1 VSTQK
6 DSGHPGAL
14 SDLRVVEMG
23 VLLAGPFAGQL
34 FADFGAEVIKLE
46 PPGKGDPMREWGREK
61 PHGQSLWWPV
71 VARNKKSVTLN
82 LRTDEGQGI
91 ARDLLATSDLLIENF
106 RPGTLERWNLSPES
120 LWEINPKLVILRVTG
135 FGQTGPMAPQAGY
148 GSIGEAMGGLRYV
161 IGEPDRMPS
170 RAGVSI
176 GDTLAATF
184 GALGALMALH
194 ARHRTGRGQ
203 VVDSAI
209 YEAVLA
215 IMESLVSE
223 YDKGGYIRE
232 RTGPILPNVAPSN
245 VYPTGDGMEI
255 LIAGNQDTVF
265 KRLADAMGRPELA
278 TDDRYATHAARGQH
292 QTELDDLI
300 ADWTRTL
307 TADEVEA
314 RMREHGV
321 PHGKIFRAPDMLE
334 DEHFKAREAIVRVTH
349 KQFGDLA
356 MQNTFPKLSDTPGEV
371 RWTGPELG
379 EHTDQVLTD
388 VLGLSS
394 GDIAKLRELGV
405 V

>member
-1 VSTQK
+1 VTTK

-46 PPGKGDPMREWGREK
+46 PPGQGDPMREWGREK

-71 VARNKKSVTLN
+71 VARNKKSVTVN
-82 LRTDEGQGI
+82 LRTEEGQAL
-91 ARDLLATSDLLIENF
+91 ARELLATSDLLIENF

-148 GSIGEAMGGLRYV
+148 GAIGEAMGGLRYV

-194 ARHRTGRGQ
+194 ARERTGRGQ

-232 RTGPILPNVAPSN
+232 RTGPILPNVSPSN
-245 VYPTGDGMEI
+245 VYPTSDGLEI

-265 KRLADAMGRPELA
+265 RRLADAMGLPELA
-278 TDDRYATHAARGQH
+278 EDERYATHSARGAH

-300 ADWTRTL
+300 ADWTRSL

-314 RMREHGV
+314 LMKEHGV
-321 PHGKIFRAPDMLE
+321 PHGKIYRAPDMLE
-334 DEHFKAREAIVRVTH
+334 DPHFAAREAIVRVTH

-371 RWTGPELG
+371 RWVGPELG
-379 EHTDQVLTD
+379 EHTDQVLAD
-388 VLGLSS
+388 VLGKSAS
-394 GDIAKLRELGV
+394 DIAKLRELGTV
-405 V
+405 

>member
-1 VSTQK
+1 VTTK

-46 PPGKGDPMREWGREK
+46 PPGQGDPMREWGQEK

-82 LRTDEGQGI
+82 LRTEEGQAI
-91 ARDLLATSDLLIENF
+91 ARELLATSDLLIENF

-135 FGQTGPMAPQAGY
+135 FGQTGPMSPQAGY

-194 ARHRTGRGQ
+194 ARERTGRGQ

-245 VYPTGDGMEI
+245 VYPTSDGMEI

-265 KRLADAMGRPELA
+265 RRLADAMGRPELA
-278 TDDRYATHAARGQH
+278 QDERYATHAARGAVQ
-292 QTELDDLI
+292 QELDDLI

-314 RMREHGV
+314 LMKEHGV
-321 PHGKIFRAPDMLE
+321 PHGKIYRAPDMLE
-334 DEHFKAREAIVRVTH
+334 DPHFAAREAIVRVTH

-371 RWTGPELG
+371 RWVGPELG
-379 EHTDQVLTD
+379 EHTDQVLAD
-388 VLGLSS
+388 VLGKSAS
-394 GDIAKLRELGV
+394 DIAKLRELGTV
-405 V
+405 